1 MFEVTLRRRARRR
14 SRCST
19 APATRRSSTS
29 RRPSIAVS
37 DGTIVVGTDY
47 GAVKSE
53 GDGSWAEAGK
63 GLPHVVVADLV
74 LVPGKK
80 DQIYAGTHGQGV
92 WTLKFK

>member
-1 MFEVTLRRRARRR
+1 MLDGTGDEAFLDI
-14 SRCST
+14 
-19 APATRRSSTS
+19 PATA
-29 RRPSIAVS
+29 IAVS

-47 GAVKSE
+47 GAVKSD

-80 DQIYAGTHGQGV
+80 DRSTPAPTVRVSGR
-92 WTLKFK
+92 